1 MPEEKVEKKEEEQF
15 RLLAVV
21 EEETLSKALDEE
33 EGKELPVFPHLTF
46 RELIA
51 TMVVILAL
59 MWIAMFFDAPL
70 EELANPS
77 KTPNPAK
84 APWYF
89 VGLQELL
96 AYFDP
101 WVAGVTIPALITIG
115 LMAIPFVGMGN
126 DTKGVPGTTT
136 RPGAFASTVFAIG
149 VIAWFTLIIIGL
161 FFRGPSWQWYWPW
174 ESWAVHKPVV
184 AVAKDLP
191 LWLGVVMTSL
201 YFILGI
207 TLPRIFLMTF
217 YKQLGLVRYLITVFF
232 VLSMFGVFGKI
243 VLRLFFNVK
252 YIIHT
257 PWFNI

>member
-1 MPEEKVEKKEEEQF
+1 MPEEKVEKEEEEQF

-33 EGKELPVFPHLTF
+33 EGEELPVFPHLTF

-59 MWIAMFFDAPL
+59 MWVSMFFDAPL

-96 AYFDP
+96 VYFDP
-101 WVAGVTIPALITIG
+101 WIAGVTIPALIMLG
-115 LMAIPFVGMGN
+115 LMAIPFV
-126 DTKGVPGTTT
+126 DRSTHTT
-136 RPGAFASTVFAIG
+136 RPGAFASAVFAVG
-149 VIAWFTLIIIGL
+149 VIAWFVLIVIGL
-161 FFRGPSWQWYWPW
+161 FLRGPSWQWYWPW
-174 ESWAVHKPVV
+174 ESWAVHKPI
-184 AVAKDLP
+184 AGVAKDLP
-191 LWLGVVMTSL
+191 LWLGIVTMSL
-201 YFILGI
+201 YFILGL
-207 TLPRIFLMTF
+207 TLPSIFFKAF
-217 YKQLGLVRYLITVFF
+217 YSLLGFVRYLITAFF
-232 VLSMFGVFGKI
+232 VLCMFGVFGKVI
-243 VLRLFFNVK
+243 LRLLFNVK